1 MRTKVTLVL
10 VFLNVAL
17 FFFIF
22 KFERAWRT
30 DDQLREVRRRV
41 LGPEVADIRALAVT
55 SVAPGGDFS
64 LARRGDTWWLTK
76 PIEWPA
82 NPHAVRSIVQ
92 ELQLLE
98 HDTSFS
104 IKDLEK
110 NGVKLSDYGLDHP
123 KLTVAFSS
131 GEPGAAGTVVS
142 TLRIGDATKSGNRLY
157 ILSPDGE
164 RIHVVGRALAEI
176 LSLSLEQLR
185 DESLFTIPVFEARS
199 LGVRT
204 FARNDGPDQG
214 RGTATASVPVLVR
227 NDGTRWTFETPFSGR
242 GSKPD
247 IEIAISGLFALQ
259 AKTFN
264 PPNPP
269 ATRPSV
275 APAMRITL
283 EGNNRSETL
292 LLGDRIGTTAI
303 AASATAAPGAGPAK
317 PEPDIEFFA
326 QLDGRESLFTVAIP
340 ARLVD
345 TLRNAPVN
353 LRERHILDFDSR
365 AVTAIT
371 IAAPLQ
377 PNQPTLTLQRLD
389 QAGTA
394 GNGGDWQLVRRGD
407 AAQGSQTLPAD
418 RATVQRLLDQLRLLS
433 ADTFENDA
441 PGDAEIEKWGFKL
454 PERVITLVL
463 SDPTPGRV
471 NPSAS
476 GPHNTTLVL
485 QLGEDEKHRV
495 YARIDPAQFPRGSVY
510 GVSFDFDRELPVQSR
525 AWRERVLR
533 EFRSPARITT
543 LSLTP
548 LEEAATPIYTHTLA
562 AGETWDTVFATEP
575 TKRKDALLQ
584 LLDHLRVLRA
594 QSFLQENFTEK
605 VLVAGEERP
614 WKYRI
619 DVTASLPGGAGGEQ
633 TSTLKLLL
641 TERVGGGQQYAGA
654 PELDVVFAIEQPLL
668 DALQQLTYG
677 SRDAGPPPATGEP
690 KT

>member
-41 LGPEVADIRALAVT
+41 LGPEAADIRALIVT
-55 SVAPGGDFS
+55 STAPGGSFS
-64 LARRGDTWWLTK
+64 LERRGETWWLAK
-76 PIEWPA
+76 PLAWPA
-82 NPHAVRSIVQ
+82 NPHAVSGLVQ
-92 ELQLLE
+92 ALQLLE
-98 HDTSFS
+98 HETSFS
-104 IKDLEK
+104 AKDLAK
-110 NGVKLSDYGLDHP
+110 NGASLADYGLDKP
-123 KLTVAFSS
+123 RLTVAFAS
-131 GEPGAAGTVVS
+131 GEPGAAAPPVA
-142 TLRIGDATKSGNRLY
+142 TLKIGNATGNRLY

-164 RIHVVGRALAEI
+164 RIHVVGRALADT
-176 LSLSLEQLR
+176 LSLSLDQLR

-247 IEIAISGLFALQ
+247 IEIAISGLYALQ
-259 AKTFN
+259 AKSFN

-303 AASATAAPGAGPAK
+303 AASATAAPGAGPANA
-317 PEPDIEFFA
+317 EPDIEYFA
-326 QLDGRESLFTVAIP
+326 QLDGRDALFTVAVP

-371 IAAPLQ
+371 LAAPLQ
-377 PNQPTLTLQRLD
+377 PSQPTLTLQRLD
-389 QAGTA
+389 QAGAA

-418 RATVQRLLDQLRLLS
+418 RATVQRLLDQLRLLT
-433 ADTFENDA
+433 AETFESDA
-441 PGDAEIEKWGFKL
+441 PADSEIEKWGFKR
-454 PERVITLVL
+454 PEREVTLVL
-463 SDPTPGRV
+463 SEIAPGR
-471 NPSAS
+471 AS
-476 GPHNTTLVL
+476 LPATTARNAALVL
-485 QLGEDEKHRV
+485 QLGTGAEHRV
-495 YARIDPAQFPRGSVY
+495 YVRTDPAQYPKGSVY
-510 GVSFDFDRELPVQSR
+510 GVSFDFERELPVQSR

-533 EFRSPARITT
+533 EFRAPARITT

-548 LEEAATPIYTHTLA
+548 LDEGATPLYTHTLA

-575 TKRKDALLQ
+575 PKKKDALQQ

-594 QSFLQENFTEK
+594 QSFLQDNFTEK

-633 TSTLKLLL
+633 TSTFKLLL
-641 TERVGGGQQYAGA
+641 TERVGGGQQYAGSS
-654 PELDVVFAIEQPLL
+654 ELDVVFEIEQPLL

-677 SRDAGPPPATGEP
+677 SRDPGPPPAM
-690 KT
+690 KN